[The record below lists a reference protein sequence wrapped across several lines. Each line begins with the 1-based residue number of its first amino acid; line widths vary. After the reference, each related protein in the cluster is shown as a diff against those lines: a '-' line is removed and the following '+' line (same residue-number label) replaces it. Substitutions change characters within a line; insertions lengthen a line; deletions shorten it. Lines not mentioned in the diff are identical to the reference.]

1 MVVVK
6 KFFETNFKDNVLF
19 DEPMKKHTSFK
30 IGGNADVLFLPKN
43 KLDVIKVIKF
53 CIDNNI
59 KYFVMGN
66 GTNLLVA
73 DSGFRG
79 VIIKINKKMNAI
91 KINYEKKEILAE
103 AGVLLSVLAY
113 RALENNFSGMEF
125 ASGIPGTLGGAICM
139 NAGAYGREI
148 KDIFVS
154 AEVLYKNKIKIMN
167 DLKFDYRNSL
177 IDKNYVVLSA
187 KIKLNAGNHD
197 EIKNK
202 MEEYKIKRQNSQPLN
217 FFNAGSTFKRPKN
230 NFAGKLI
237 MEAGLSGYKIGGAC
251 VSKKHC
257 GFIINL
263 GDATAKNVLDLINY
277 VKQVVYEKFGVR
289 LEEEIKFL
297 L

>member
-1 MVVVK
+1 MIK
-6 KFFETNFKDNVLF
+6 NFFETNFKNDVLF

-30 IGGNADVLFLPKN
+30 IGGNADILFLPKN
-43 KLDVIKVIKF
+43 KSDVIKVINF
-53 CIDNNI
+53 CTEYHI

-73 DSGFRG
+73 DSGFQG
-79 VIIKINKKMNAI
+79 VIIKINKKMNAV
-91 KINYEKKEILAE
+91 KINYEKKEIWAE
-103 AGVLLSVLAY
+103 AGILLSVLAKQ
-113 RALENNFSGMEF
+113 ALENNFSGMEF

-154 AEVLYKNKIKIMN
+154 AEVLYKNKIKIID
-167 DLKFDYRNSL
+167 DLKFGYRKSL
-177 IDKNYVVLSA
+177 IDKDYVVLSA
-187 KIKLNAGNHD
+187 KIKLNDGEHNK
-197 EIKNK
+197 IKNK
-202 MEEYKIKRQNSQPLN
+202 MEEYKIKRKNSQPLN

-237 MEAGLSGYKIGGAC
+237 MDAGLADYKIGGAC

-263 GDATAKNVLDLINY
+263 GDATAKNVLDLISY
-277 VKQVVYEKFGVR
+277 VKQVVYEKFGVQ
-289 LEEEIKFL
+289 LEEEIRFL
-297 L
+297 S

>member
-1 MVVVK
+1 MIK
-6 KFFETNFKDNVLF
+6 DFFEKNFNGDVIF

-30 IGGNADVLFLPKN
+30 IGGNTDVLFLPKS
-43 KLDVIKVIKF
+43 KSDVIKVIKF
-53 CIDNNI
+53 CTENHI

-66 GTNLLVA
+66 GTNLLVSDA
-73 DSGFRG
+73 GFRG
-79 VIIKINKKMNAI
+79 VIIKINKKMNVV
-91 KINYEKKEILAE
+91 KINYEKKEIWAE
-103 AGVLLSVLAY
+103 AGILLSILANQ
-113 RALENNFSGMEF
+113 ALENNFSGMEF

-154 AEVLYKNKIKIMN
+154 AEVLYKNKIKIMD
-167 DLKFDYRNSL
+167 DLKFDYRKSL

-187 KIKLNAGNHD
+187 KIKLNDGEHNK
-197 EIKNK
+197 IKNK
-202 MEEYKIKRQNSQPLN
+202 MEEYKIKRKNSQPLN

-237 MEAGLSGYKIGGAC
+237 MDAGLADYKIGGAC

-263 GDATAKNVLDLINY
+263 GDATAKNVLDLISY
-277 VKQVVYEKFGVR
+277 VKQVVYEKFGVQ

-297 L
+297 S

>member
-1 MVVVK
+1 MIK
-6 KFFETNFKDNVLF
+6 NFFEINFKDQVIF

-30 IGGNADVLFLPKN
+30 IGGNADILFLPKN
-43 KLDVIKVIKF
+43 KSDVIKVINF
-53 CIDNNI
+53 CTENHI

-73 DSGFRG
+73 DSGFQG
-79 VIIKINKKMNAI
+79 VIIKINKKMNAV
-91 KINYEKKEILAE
+91 KINYEKKEIWAE
-103 AGVLLSVLAY
+103 AGILLNVLAKQ
-113 RALENNFSGMEF
+113 ALENNFSGMEF

-139 NAGAYGREI
+139 NAGAYEREI

-154 AEVLYKNKIKIMN
+154 AEVLYKNKIKIID
-167 DLKFDYRNSL
+167 DLKFGYRKSL
-177 IDKNYVVLSA
+177 IDKDYVVLSA
-187 KIKLNAGNHD
+187 KIKLNGGEHNK
-197 EIKNK
+197 IKNK

-237 MEAGLSGYKIGGAC
+237 MDAGLADYKIGGAC

-263 GDATAKNVLDLINY
+263 GDATAKNVLDLISY
-277 VKQVVYEKFGVR
+277 VKQVVYEKFGVQ

-297 L
+297 S

>member
-1 MVVVK
+1 MIK
-6 KFFETNFKDNVLF
+6 NFFEINFKDQVIF

-30 IGGNADVLFLPKN
+30 IGGNADILFLPRN
-43 KLDVIKVIKF
+43 KSDVIKVINF
-53 CIDNNI
+53 CTENHI

-73 DSGFRG
+73 DSGFQG
-79 VIIKINKKMNAI
+79 VIIKINKKMNAV
-91 KINYEKKEILAE
+91 KINYEKKEIWAE
-103 AGVLLSVLAY
+103 AGILLNVLAKQ
-113 RALENNFSGMEF
+113 ALENNFSGMEF

-139 NAGAYGREI
+139 NAGAYGSEI

-154 AEVLYKNKIKIMN
+154 AEVLYKNKIKIMD
-167 DLKFDYRNSL
+167 DLKFDYRKSL

-187 KIKLNAGNHD
+187 KIKLNDGEHNK
-197 EIKNK
+197 IKNK
-202 MEEYKIKRQNSQPLN
+202 MEEYKIKRKNSQPLN

-237 MEAGLSGYKIGGAC
+237 MDAGLADYKIGGAC

-263 GDATAKNVLDLINY
+263 GDATAKNVLDLISY
-277 VKQVVYEKFGVR
+277 VKQVVYEKFGVQ

-297 L
+297 S

>member
-1 MVVVK
+1 MIK
-6 KFFETNFKDNVLF
+6 NFFEINFKDQVIF

-30 IGGNADVLFLPKN
+30 IGGYADILFLPKN
-43 KLDVIKVIKF
+43 KSDVIKVINF
-53 CIDNNI
+53 CTENHI

-73 DSGFRG
+73 DSGFQG
-79 VIIKINKKMNAI
+79 VIIKINKKMNAV
-91 KINYEKKEILAE
+91 KINYEKKEIWAE
-103 AGVLLSVLAY
+103 AGILLNVLAKQ
-113 RALENNFSGMEF
+113 ALENNFSGMEF

-154 AEVLYKNKIKIMN
+154 AEVLYKNKIKIMD
-167 DLKFDYRNSL
+167 DLKFDYRKSL

-187 KIKLNAGNHD
+187 KIKLNDGEHNK
-197 EIKNK
+197 IKNK
-202 MEEYKIKRQNSQPLN
+202 MEEYKIKRKNSQPLN

-237 MEAGLSGYKIGGAC
+237 MDAGLADYKIGGEKKK
-251 VSKKHC
+251 KKHC

-263 GDATAKNVLDLINY
+263 GDATAKNVLDLISY
-277 VKQVVYEKFGVR
+277 VKQVVYEKFGVQ

-297 L
+297 S

>member
-1 MVVVK
+1 MIK
-6 KFFETNFKDNVLF
+6 NFFQTNFVGDVFF

-30 IGGNADVLFLPKN
+30 IGGNADILFLPKN
-43 KLDVIKVIKF
+43 KSDVIKVINF
-53 CIDNNI
+53 CTENHI

-66 GTNLLVA
+66 GTNLLIS
-73 DSGFRG
+73 DTGFRG
-79 VIIKINKKMNAI
+79 VIIKINKKMNVV
-91 KINYEKKEILAE
+91 KINYEKKEIWAE
-103 AGVLLSVLAY
+103 AGILLSILANQ
-113 RALENNFSGMEF
+113 ALENNFSGMEF

-154 AEVLYKNKIKIMN
+154 AEVLYKNKIKIME
-167 DLKFDYRNSL
+167 DLKFDYRKSL

-187 KIKLNAGNHD
+187 KIKLNAGSHD

-202 MEEYKIKRQNSQPLN
+202 MDEYKTKRKNSQPLN
-217 FFNAGSTFKRPKN
+217 FFSAGSTFKRPKN

-237 MEAGLSGYKIGGAC
+237 MDAGLADYKIGGAC

-263 GDATAKNVLDLINY
+263 GDATAKDVLNLIRY
-277 VKQVVYEKFGVR
+277 VKQVVYEKFGVQ

-297 L
+297 F

>member
-1 MVVVK
+1 MIK
-6 KFFETNFKDNVLF
+6 NFFEINFKDQVIF

-30 IGGNADVLFLPKN
+30 IGGNADILFLPKN
-43 KLDVIKVIKF
+43 KSDVIKVINF
-53 CIDNNI
+53 CTENHI

-73 DSGFRG
+73 DSGFQG
-79 VIIKINKKMNAI
+79 VIIKINKKMNAV
-91 KINYEKKEILAE
+91 KINYEKKEIWAE
-103 AGVLLSVLAY
+103 AGILLSVLAKQ
-113 RALENNFSGMEF
+113 ALENNFSGMEF

-139 NAGAYGREI
+139 NAGAYGYEI

-154 AEVLYKNKIKIMN
+154 AEVLYKNKIKIME
-167 DLKFDYRNSL
+167 DLKFDYRKSL

-187 KIKLNAGNHD
+187 KIKLNDGEHNK
-197 EIKNK
+197 IKNK
-202 MEEYKIKRQNSQPLN
+202 MEEYKIKRKNSQPLN

-237 MEAGLSGYKIGGAC
+237 MDAGLADYKIGGAC

-263 GDATAKNVLDLINY
+263 GDATAKNVLDLISY
-277 VKQVVYEKFGVR
+277 VKQVVYEKFGVQ

-297 L
+297 S

>member
-1 MVVVK
+1 MIK
-6 KFFETNFKDNVLF
+6 NFFETNFNGDVIFN
-19 DEPMKKHTSFK
+19 EPMKKHTSFK

-53 CIDNNI
+53 CTENHI

-66 GTNLLVA
+66 GTNLLVSDA
-73 DSGFRG
+73 GFRG

-91 KINYEKKEILAE
+91 KINYEKKEIWAE
-103 AGVLLSVLAY
+103 AGILLSILANQ
-113 RALENNFSGMEF
+113 ALENNFSGMEF

-139 NAGAYGREI
+139 NAGAYGHEI

-154 AEVLYKNKIKIMN
+154 AEVLYKDKIKIME
-167 DLKFDYRNSL
+167 DLKFDYRKSL
-177 IDKNYVVLSA
+177 IDKDYVVLSA
-187 KIKLNAGNHD
+187 KIKLNAGSYD

-202 MEEYKIKRQNSQPLN
+202 MDEYKIKRKNSQPLD

-237 MEAGLSGYKIGGAC
+237 MDAGLADYKIGGAC

-263 GDATAKNVLDLINY
+263 GNATAKDVLDLISY
-277 VKQVVYEKFGVR
+277 VKQVVYEKFGVQ

-297 L
+297 S

>member
-1 MVVVK
+1 MIK
-6 KFFETNFKDNVLF
+6 NFFEINFKDQVIF

-30 IGGNADVLFLPKN
+30 IGGNADILFLPKN
-43 KLDVIKVIKF
+43 KSDVIKVINF
-53 CIDNNI
+53 CTENHI

-73 DSGFRG
+73 DSGFQG
-79 VIIKINKKMNAI
+79 VIIKINKKMNAV
-91 KINYEKKEILAE
+91 KINYEKKEIWAE
-103 AGVLLSVLAY
+103 AGILLNVLAKQ
-113 RALENNFSGMEF
+113 ALENNFSGMEF

-154 AEVLYKNKIKIMN
+154 AEVLYKNKIKIMD
-167 DLKFDYRNSL
+167 DLKFDYRKSL

-187 KIKLNAGNHD
+187 KIKLNDGEHNK
-197 EIKNK
+197 IKNK
-202 MEEYKIKRQNSQPLN
+202 MEEYKIKRKNSQPLN

-237 MEAGLSGYKIGGAC
+237 MDAGLADYKIGGAC

-263 GDATAKNVLDLINY
+263 GDATAKNVLDLISY
-277 VKQVVYEKFGVR
+277 VKQVVYEKFGVQ

-297 L
+297 S

>member
-1 MVVVK
+1 MIK
-6 KFFETNFKDNVLF
+6 NFFQTNFVGGVFF

-30 IGGNADVLFLPKN
+30 IGGNTDVLFLPKN
-43 KLDVIKVIKF
+43 KSDVIKVINF
-53 CIDNNI
+53 CTENHI

-66 GTNLLVA
+66 GTNLLISDA
-73 DSGFRG
+73 GFRG
-79 VIIKINKKMNAI
+79 VIIKINKKMNVV
-91 KINYEKKEILAE
+91 KINYEKKEIWAE
-103 AGVLLSVLAY
+103 AGILLSVLAN

-154 AEVLYKNKIKIMN
+154 AEVLYKNKIKIME
-167 DLKFDYRNSL
+167 DLKFDYRKSL
-177 IDKNYVVLSA
+177 INKNYVVLSA
-187 KIKLNAGNHD
+187 KIKLNAGSYD
-197 EIKNK
+197 EIKSK
-202 MEEYKIKRQNSQPLN
+202 MEEYKIKRKNSQPLN
-217 FFNAGSTFKRPKN
+217 FFSAGSTFKRPKN

-237 MEAGLSGYKIGGAC
+237 MDAGLAGYKIGGAC

-263 GDATAKNVLDLINY
+263 GNATAKDVLDLSNY
-277 VKQVVYEKFGVR
+277 VKQVVYEKFGVQ

-297 L
+297 S

>member
-1 MVVVK
+1 MIK
-6 KFFETNFKDNVLF
+6 NFFEINFKDQVIF

-30 IGGNADVLFLPKN
+30 IGGNADILFLPKN
-43 KLDVIKVIKF
+43 KSDVIKVINF
-53 CIDNNI
+53 CTENHI

-73 DSGFRG
+73 DSGFQG
-79 VIIKINKKMNAI
+79 VIIKINKKMNAV
-91 KINYEKKEILAE
+91 KINYEKKEIWAE
-103 AGVLLSVLAY
+103 AGILLNVLAKQ
-113 RALENNFSGMEF
+113 ALENNFSGMEF

-139 NAGAYGREI
+139 NAGAYGSEI

-154 AEVLYKNKIKIMN
+154 AEVLYKNKIKIMD
-167 DLKFDYRNSL
+167 DLKFDYRKSL

-187 KIKLNAGNHD
+187 KIKLNDGEHNK
-197 EIKNK
+197 IKNK
-202 MEEYKIKRQNSQPLN
+202 MEEYKIKRKNSQPLN

-237 MEAGLSGYKIGGAC
+237 MDAGLADYKIGGAC

-263 GDATAKNVLDLINY
+263 GDATAKNVLDLISY
-277 VKQVVYEKFGVR
+277 VKQVVYEKFGVQ

-297 L
+297 S

>member
-1 MVVVK
+1 MIK
-6 KFFETNFKDNVLF
+6 NFFETNFSGDVIFN
-19 DEPMKKHTSFK
+19 EPMKKHTSLK

-53 CIDNNI
+53 CTENHI

-66 GTNLLVA
+66 GTNLLVSDA
-73 DSGFRG
+73 GFRG
-79 VIIKINKKMNAI
+79 VIIKINKKMNAM
-91 KINYEKKEILAE
+91 KINYEKKEIWAE
-103 AGVLLSVLAY
+103 AGILLSVLAN
-113 RALENNFSGMEF
+113 RALENNFSGIEF

-148 KDIFVS
+148 KDIFIS
-154 AEVLYKNKIKIMN
+154 AEVLYKNKIKIMD
-167 DLKFDYRNSL
+167 DLKFDYRKSL

-187 KIKLNAGNHD
+187 KIKLNAGKHD

-202 MEEYKIKRQNSQPLN
+202 MDEYKIKRKNSQPLD

-237 MEAGLSGYKIGGAC
+237 MDAGLADYKIGGAC

-263 GDATAKNVLDLINY
+263 GDATAKDVLDLISY
-277 VKQVVYEKFGVR
+277 VKQVVYEKFGVQ

-297 L
+297 S

>member
-1 MVVVK
+1 MIK
-6 KFFETNFKDNVLF
+6 NFFEINFKDQVIF

-30 IGGNADVLFLPKN
+30 IGGNADILFLPKN
-43 KLDVIKVIKF
+43 KSDVIKVINF
-53 CIDNNI
+53 CTENHI

-73 DSGFRG
+73 DSGFQG
-79 VIIKINKKMNAI
+79 VIIKINKKMNAV
-91 KINYEKKEILAE
+91 KINYEKKEIWAE
-103 AGVLLSVLAY
+103 AGILLNVLAKQ
-113 RALENNFSGMEF
+113 ALENNFSGMEF

-154 AEVLYKNKIKIMN
+154 AEVLYKNKIKIID
-167 DLKFDYRNSL
+167 DLKFGYRKSL
-177 IDKNYVVLSA
+177 IDKDYVVLSA
-187 KIKLNAGNHD
+187 KIKLNDGEHNK
-197 EIKNK
+197 IKNK
-202 MEEYKIKRQNSQPLN
+202 MEEYKIKRKNSQPLN

-237 MEAGLSGYKIGGAC
+237 MDAGLADYKIGGAC

-263 GDATAKNVLDLINY
+263 GDATAKNVLDLISY
-277 VKQVVYEKFGVR
+277 VKQVVYEKFGVQ

-297 L
+297 S

>member
-1 MVVVK
+1 MIK
-6 KFFETNFKDNVLF
+6 NFFEINFKDQVIF

-30 IGGNADVLFLPKN
+30 IGGNADILFLPRN
-43 KLDVIKVIKF
+43 KSDVIKVINF
-53 CIDNNI
+53 CTENHI

-73 DSGFRG
+73 DSGFQG
-79 VIIKINKKMNAI
+79 VIIKINKKMNAV
-91 KINYEKKEILAE
+91 KINYEKKEIWAE
-103 AGVLLSVLAY
+103 AGILLNVLAKQ
-113 RALENNFSGMEF
+113 ALENNFSGMEF

-139 NAGAYGREI
+139 NAGAYGSEI

-154 AEVLYKNKIKIMN
+154 AEVLYKNKIKIMD
-167 DLKFDYRNSL
+167 DLKFDYRKSL

-187 KIKLNAGNHD
+187 KIKLNDGEHNK
-197 EIKNK
+197 IKNK
-202 MEEYKIKRQNSQPLN
+202 MEEYKIKRKNSQPLN

-237 MEAGLSGYKIGGAC
+237 MDAGLAGYKIGGAC

-263 GDATAKNVLDLINY
+263 GDATAKNVLDLISY
-277 VKQVVYEKFGVR
+277 VKQVVYEKFGVQ

-297 L
+297 S